1 MTITATCS
9 ACQQQYRLGDDWA
22 GKTATC
28 KKCGHSMQ
36 IPPLGQP
43 QGKAGTPPT
52 PLAAGSTSHSTATVR
67 SGGKCPIC
75 DSPWDAS
82 GQTCSVC
89 GYSVSA
95 SRHLTA
101 TPAAPAPKAAG
112 RGTKQKS
119 EAASKEGTARSQLA
133 ARLLIIGGIAVV
145 ALLVAGAVGMAV
157 SNVLQERARLAA
169 KERLNEMMVKL
180 REARDASRVQNI
192 DFDAVDL
199 KAVVKDYAVKF
210 AAELPYVPEYIQEL
224 EGKDTALAEDKRRWI
239 ITLLNSLPANADLTP
254 LKEIPAKS
262 FAHEAAAKKLA
273 GATPGG

>member
-89 GYSVSA
+89 GYSASA

-180 REARDASRVQNI
+180 ARGPRRE
-192 DFDAVDL
+192 
-199 KAVVKDYAVKF
+199 
-210 AAELPYVPEYIQEL
+210 
-224 EGKDTALAEDKRRWI
+224 
-239 ITLLNSLPANADLTP
+239 
-254 LKEIPAKS
+254 
-262 FAHEAAAKKLA
+262 
-273 GATPGG
+273 PGTKH